1 MSTLSSAS
9 GRGNVAART
18 DGLPTGEAQAMARP
32 WNFSAGPSAL
42 PLEVLEQAARE
53 MTNWHGSGMSVME
66 MSHRG
71 KHFTQIRDEA
81 VADLRELLSVPQDFE
96 ILFMQGGAT
105 AENAIVPMNLIGR
118 NNAGKA
124 DYILSGS
131 WSNKS
136 YKEAQRYGDIAVAA
150 SSGSDERIEDLQQ
163 SPWTWFPSPDTWKV
177 RPDAAYLHLRSNETI
192 GGVEFNDWPDL
203 ADLGAPDVP
212 LVVDASSHFLS
223 RPIDFSK
230 VGMIYAGAQK
240 NAGPAGVTV
249 VVVRKDLI
257 GHALPICPSAF
268 DYANVAQAGSM
279 FNTPPTYAIYIAGLV
294 FKWLKRR
301 GGIAAVEAE
310 NIRKAEALYGFL
322 DRSEFYQNAV
332 HPSVR
337 SRMNVPFFLKDESLN
352 SRFLSEADARGL
364 LQLKGHKSVGGMRA
378 SIYNAVPFEGVQ
390 ALITFLQEFERQ
402 HG

>member
-1 MSTLSSAS
+1 
-9 GRGNVAART
+9 
-18 DGLPTGEAQAMARP
+18 MARP

-81 VADLRELLSVPQDFE
+81 VADLRELLSVPENFH

-118 NNAGKA
+118 NGAGKA
-124 DYILSGS
+124 DYVLSGS

-136 YKEAQRYGDIAVAA
+136 YEEAQRYGDIAVAA
-150 SSGSDERIEDLQQ
+150 SSGAAAEIDGAQYG
-163 SPWTWFPSPDTWKV
+163 PWTWFPAPETWRV
-177 RPDAAYLHLRSNETI
+177 RSDAAYLHLCGNETI
-192 GGVEFNDWPDL
+192 GGVEFTDWPDM
-203 ADLGAPDVP
+203 AGLGAPDVP

-223 RPIDFSK
+223 RPIDFTR
-230 VGMIYAGAQK
+230 VGMVYAGAQK

-249 VVVRKDLI
+249 VIVRDDLI

-268 DYANVAQAGSM
+268 DYANVAAAGSM

-294 FKWLKRR
+294 FKWLKRQ
-301 GGIAAVEAE
+301 GGVAAIEAQ
-310 NIRKAEALYGFL
+310 NIRKAEALYSFL
-322 DRSEFYQNAV
+322 DASNFYITAV
-332 HPSVR
+332 HGPVR
-337 SRMNVPFFLKDESLN
+337 SRMNVPFFLKDDALN
-352 SRFLSEADARGL
+352 AEFLAQAEARGL
-364 LQLKGHKSVGGMRA
+364 MQLKGHKSVGGMRA
-378 SIYNAVPFEGVQ
+378 SLYNAVPFEGVQ
-390 ALITFLQEFERQ
+390 ALISFMQEFERQ
-402 HG
+402 YG